1 MRAVIAM
8 DSFKGSLP
16 SVTAGNAVREA
27 ILELDKDAAAM
38 CFPLADGGEGTVNAL
53 TAGMQGHLVKLTVT
67 GPLGTPVEA
76 VYGILPDNTA
86 VVEMAAAAG
95 LPLVPEEK
103 RDPMVTTTYGVGEIL
118 LDAIS
123 RGCRRFVVGIGG
135 SATNDGGTGMLRALG
150 YTFLDERGDPIPG
163 GAGGLEY
170 LSAISGAPHE
180 ALQYCH
186 FRIACD
192 VTNPLCGEKGCSA
205 VFAPQKGAKPED
217 IPKMD
222 SWLERYASIAG
233 GDPNVPGAGAAGGLG
248 YAFMHFLGGSLEPG
262 AQIVLQQTGIEKAIE
277 SADVV
282 ITGEG
287 RLDGQSV
294 MGKAPMAVAG
304 LAQKYG
310 KPVIALC
317 GCIGDGAEQCNAAGV
332 TAYFSITPGAMSLD
346 AALDTENAYQN
357 LKNTAKQAL
366 RLFCHGR

>member
-8 DSFKGSLP
+8 DSFKGSLS
-16 SVTAGNAVREA
+16 SVAAGKAVKEA
-27 ILELDKDAAAM
+27 ILEVSKDSVVEI
-38 CFPLADGGEGTVNAL
+38 FPLADGGEGTVDAL
-53 TAGMQGHLVKLTVT
+53 TAGMRGQLIKIPVT
-67 GPLGTPVEA
+67 GPLGEPVEA

-103 RDPMVTTTYGVGEIL
+103 RDPMVTTTYGVGQIL
-118 LDAIS
+118 LDAVS
-123 RGCRRFVVGIGG
+123 RGCKTFLVGIGG

-150 YTFLDERGDPIPG
+150 FSFLDGNGDPVPH
-163 GAGGLEY
+163 GAQGLEK
-170 LSAISGAPHE
+170 LVSITGK
-180 ALQYCH
+180 LQESLKDCT

-192 VTNPLCGEKGCSA
+192 VANPLCGENGCSA

-222 SWLERYASIAG
+222 NYLKRFAALAG
-233 GDPNVPGAGAAGGLG
+233 GDSQTPGAGAAGGLG
-248 YAFMHFLGGSLEPG
+248 FAFMHFLGGTLEPG

-277 SADVV
+277 KADII

-294 MGKAPMAVAG
+294 MGKAPMAVAALG
-304 LAQKYG
+304 KKYG

-317 GCIGDGAEQCNAAGV
+317 GCVGDGAELCNDGGV
-332 TAYFSITPGAMSLD
+332 TAYFSITPGVITLEE
-346 AALDTENAYQN
+346 ALDTQHAYKN
-357 LKNTAKQAL
+357 LKNTAKQVL
-366 RLFCHGR
+366 RLFCLGR